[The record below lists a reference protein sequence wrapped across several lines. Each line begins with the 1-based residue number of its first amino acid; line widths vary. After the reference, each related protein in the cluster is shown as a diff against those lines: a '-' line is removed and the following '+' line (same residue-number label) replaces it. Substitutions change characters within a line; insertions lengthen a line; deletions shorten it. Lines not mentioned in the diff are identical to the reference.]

1 MSTKRILI
9 IDNQDSFVYNLVQL
23 VREAKGSCFYDVVR
37 ADALESCPTKRY
49 DALLISPGPGL
60 PDDEPLMMKALDE
73 FKREGKPILGICLG
87 CQAIAVS
94 EGYDLKQIAHPLHGH
109 TSRLIYDA
117 DDLLFEGIPSGSA
130 IARYHS
136 WVVDMN
142 TCTSTQANLVELAY
156 SLDADGR
163 QTMALR
169 HKTLPIWGLQFHPES
184 MISEYG
190 ARYISNW
197 LSVVLS

>member
-23 VREAKGSCFYDVVR
+23 VREAKESCFYDVVR
-37 ADALESCPTKRY
+37 ADALESCPMKRY

-60 PDDEPLMMKALDE
+60 PDDEPLMMKVLDE

-94 EGYDLKQIAHPLHGH
+94 EGYALKQIAQPLHGH
-109 TSRLIYDA
+109 MSRLIYDVN
-117 DDLLFEGIPSGSA
+117 DLLFEGIPLGSA

-142 TCTSTQANLVELAY
+142 SCASTQANLVELAY
-156 SLDADGR
+156 SLDDDGR

>member
-23 VREAKGSCFYDVVR
+23 VREAKEFCFYDVVR
-37 ADALESCPTKRY
+37 ADALESCPMKRY

-60 PDDEPLMMKALDE
+60 PDDEPLMMKVLDE

-94 EGYDLKQIAHPLHGH
+94 EGYALKQIAQPLHGH
-109 TSRLIYDA
+109 MSRLIYDVN
-117 DDLLFEGIPSGSA
+117 DLLFEGIPLGSA

-142 TCTSTQANLVELAY
+142 SCASTQANLVELAY
-156 SLDADGR
+156 SLDDDGR

>member
-1 MSTKRILI
+1 
-9 IDNQDSFVYNLVQL
+9 
-23 VREAKGSCFYDVVR
+23 
-37 ADALESCPTKRY
+37 
-49 DALLISPGPGL
+49 
-60 PDDEPLMMKALDE
+60 MMKALDE

-94 EGYDLKQIAHPLHGH
+94 EGYALKQIAQPLHGH
-109 TSRLIYDA
+109 TSRLIYDVN
-117 DDLLFEGIPSGSA
+117 DLLFEGIPSGSA

-142 TCTSTQANLVELAY
+142 SCASTQANLVELAY
-156 SLDADGR
+156 SLDDDGR

>member
-23 VREAKGSCFYDVVR
+23 VREAKEFCFYDVVR
-37 ADALESCPTKRY
+37 ADALESCLMKRY

-60 PDDEPLMMKALDE
+60 PDDEPLMMKVLDE

-94 EGYDLKQIAHPLHGH
+94 EGYALKQIAQPLHGH
-109 TSRLIYDA
+109 MSRLIYDVN
-117 DDLLFEGIPSGSA
+117 DLLFEGIPLGSA

-142 TCTSTQANLVELAY
+142 SCTSTQANLVELAY